1 MTSTGQLTG
10 VAFEQRGQAAGRHA
24 AGVPQGRPPPAAAA
38 GRRVVR
44 PGVRHRSTTT
54 SPDLETYLGPLVVGG
69 ISRVLNRPAHI
80 IGRSTQILPNNWKLY
95 FENVKDTYHA
105 SILHSFLTTF
115 RINRLSHAGQHQ
127 HRRERRPSFQP
138 GQARL
143 RRRGRRLQGGGSCAP
158 TPTSSSRTIRSS
170 SRSTNTA
177 TRFRCR
183 S

>member
-1 MTSTGQLTG
+1 MPPEFRKDEHHLQRLRVAELCGLVFGTFSETST
-10 VAFEQRGQAAGRHA
+10 
-24 AGVPQGRPPPAAAA
+24 
-38 GRRVVR
+38 
-44 PGVRHRSTTT
+44 
-54 SPDLETYLGPLVVGG
+54 DLESYLGPLVVGG
-69 ISRVLNRPAHI
+69 MKRVLNRPFHI

-115 RINRLSHAGQHQ
+115 RINRLQHAGQHQ
-127 HRRERRPSFQP
+127 YRRERRQSFQP

-143 RRRGRRLQGGGSCAP
+143 RRRGRRLQGGAVALRHRSQAA
-158 TPTSSSRTIRSS
+158 RTTRSS

-177 TRFRCR
+177 TRCRCR